1 MAMGLSLGSASVCL
15 EGVGCLSLEIGEGP
29 PRCDYML
36 SYDTDTSLLSHDY
49 LTAKGGARRH
59 DERRPPERVW
69 RGAPGA
75 TWNVFRG
82 LVHRRDS
89 AKFPVSYRYSRNSRL
104 DSIRPGALRGDIW
117 LQPVTYCEPAAQ
129 PRPARE
135 RSDRKRQG
143 SIVDSMADKVTSL
156 RRSFSATDEVAFELS
171 A

>member
-82 LVHRRDS
+82 LV
-89 AKFPVSYRYSRNSRL
+89 
-104 DSIRPGALRGDIW
+104 RPRCALF
-117 LQPVTYCEPAAQ
+117 
-129 PRPARE
+129 
-135 RSDRKRQG
+135 
-143 SIVDSMADKVTSL
+143 L
-156 RRSFSATDEVAFELS
+156 RRRGSEASTRTLKEHRAPALVLS
-171 A
+171 GPWHHQRCTTAS

>member
-1 MAMGLSLGSASVCL
+1 MQVALRVIRSSSASLGLLVVEREGLLRPAASQHGSRILTTCSAGSKLSVRSAPSYATQVDATEVSTRSHHDDDLMAMGLSLGSASVCL

-82 LVHRRDS
+82 LV
-89 AKFPVSYRYSRNSRL
+89 
-104 DSIRPGALRGDIW
+104 RPR
-117 LQPVTYCEPAAQ
+117 
-129 PRPARE
+129 
-135 RSDRKRQG
+135 
-143 SIVDSMADKVTSL
+143 
-156 RRSFSATDEVAFELS
+156 
-171 A
+171 